1 MSKGLFGECQ
11 RCIPGASHYQ
21 LAIPMTL
28 KAVNGNAKHVGA
40 SHYQLAIPMT
50 LKAVNGNAKHVGASH
65 YQLAIPMTLKA
76 VNGNAK
82 HVGASHYQLAIPMT
96 LKAVNGNAK
105 HVCQLVNTL
114 SRTKLRKK
122 GSVLECQTCL
132 PADSHF
138 WQDSDERSGLWLACQ
153 L

>member
-50 LKAVNGNAKHVGASH
+50 LKAVNGNAKHV
-65 YQLAIPMTLKA
+65 
-76 VNGNAK
+76 
-82 HVGASHYQLAIPMT
+82 
-96 LKAVNGNAK
+96 
-105 HVCQLVNTL
+105 CQLVSTL
-114 SRTKLRKK
+114 GRTKLRKK
-122 GSVLECQTCL
+122 GVSAAVPDM
-132 PADSHF
+132 PAC
-138 WQDSDERSGLWLACQ
+138 R
-153 L
+153 